1 MIQMNQMSRC
11 FWYYVMYF
19 LLKSVYLNLMH
30 SKTDLNAIATY
41 SGYSLFLFLYLQNL
55 KYLKW
60 VENVH

>member
-1 MIQMNQMSRC
+1 
-11 FWYYVMYF
+11 MYF

-41 SGYSLFLFLYLQNL
+41 SGYSLFVFLYLQNL

-60 VENVH
+60 DENVN